1 MLCEGVIMDLISFMF
16 GVGASLTAAIIVF
29 IFKSQF
35 SNFASYLF
43 FRIYPKVS
51 GQYRIL
57 HLTKDVAQNQKDI
70 LKLSQFG
77 PKLWGTNTT
86 YEKDKIVA
94 VDKIK
99 GKITP
104 SRVLVF
110 EFETI
115 TEGHHNF
122 GTGTYLLGQNL
133 AKLEGYMTC
142 LCGNCGSATSHKSRL
157 ERIE

>member
-1 MLCEGVIMDLISFMF
+1 MELNSFLF
-16 GVGASLTAAIIVF
+16 GVGASLTAAIILF
-29 IFKSQF
+29 IFRSQF
-35 SNFASYLF
+35 NNVASYLF
-43 FRIYPKVS
+43 FRIYPKVA
-51 GQYRIL
+51 GKYRIL
-57 HLTKDVAQNQKDI
+57 HLTKRVVGDQKDV
-70 LKLSQFG
+70 LKISQFG

-86 YEKDKIVA
+86 YKKDKIVA

-115 TEGHHNF
+115 SEEHHNF
-122 GTGTYLLGQNL
+122 GTGTYLLGQDL
-133 AKLEGYMTC
+133 AKMEGYMTC

-157 ERIE
+157 ERIG